1 MYSREEDDS
10 PCGASSSSFL
20 LALVLLRLLFLVSM
34 AALAFLHF
42 LILVKTQK
50 DDDDDDDDDVRN
62 VVRIIIGTFS
72 VLLLREVLFFFP
84 SNNKRERKRD
94 HRSAL
99 SLDLSIERL
108 VGLLSSVVFFFCF
121 RPFFVF
127 FVFFFFERERDGKL
141 FEKFKKLSPNEREKR
156 RLFTLY
162 TNPKLLLYIFFC
174 GRKRTFSL
182 LIKTIEELS
191 LPKKECRII
200 LRYFSI
206 FFRGREKGRE
216 RER

>member
-1 MYSREEDDS
+1 MMMMMMMMMFETSF
-10 PCGASSSSFL
+10 ASSS
-20 LALVLLRLLFLVSM
+20 AR
-34 AALAFLHF
+34 
-42 LILVKTQK
+42 
-50 DDDDDDDDDVRN
+50 
-62 VVRIIIGTFS
+62 
-72 VLLLREVLFFFP
+72 FP
-84 SNNKRERKRD
+84 SCFYAKSSSSSPQTTKEKESATTDRRCLSIFRSNVSSVFSRRWSSSSVFDRSLSSLSSSSSSRERETEN
-94 HRSAL
+94 
-99 SLDLSIERL
+99 SL
-108 VGLLSSVVFFFCF
+108 
-121 RPFFVF
+121 
-127 FVFFFFERERDGKL
+127 K
-141 FEKFKKLSPNEREKR
+141 KFKKLSPNEREKR

>member
-1 MYSREEDDS
+1 LKKSLS
-10 PCGASSSSFL
+10 
-20 LALVLLRLLFLVSM
+20 
-34 AALAFLHF
+34 
-42 LILVKTQK
+42 
-50 DDDDDDDDDVRN
+50 
-62 VVRIIIGTFS
+62 
-72 VLLLREVLFFFP
+72 
-84 SNNKRERKRD
+84 KR
-94 HRSAL
+94 
-99 SLDLSIERL
+99 
-108 VGLLSSVVFFFCF
+108 
-121 RPFFVF
+121 
-127 FVFFFFERERDGKL
+127 
-141 FEKFKKLSPNEREKR
+141 EREKR

-216 RER
+216 RERER

>member
-1 MYSREEDDS
+1 MPPPDRNKVAYSVGVQSALVIDNFLNASLNATRCPAVWTSIITPSHSMMTSKGRSSVYSREEDDS

-42 LILVKTQK
+42 LILVKTDK

-84 SNNKRERKRD
+84 STNKRERKRD
-94 HRSAL
+94 HRSA
-99 SLDLSIERL
+99 SLDLLIERL

-127 FVFFFFERERDGKL
+127 FVFFFFFERERDGKL
-141 FEKFKKLSPNEREKR
+141 FEK
-156 RLFTLY
+156 
-162 TNPKLLLYIFFC
+162 I
-174 GRKRTFSL
+174 
-182 LIKTIEELS
+182 
-191 LPKKECRII
+191 
-200 LRYFSI
+200 
-206 FFRGREKGRE
+206 
-216 RER
+216 